1 MLILLYGDNRLAI
14 DERVRDLRSRY
25 DPDGFATS
33 IFSMPSDGI
42 EAIRSACLSPG
53 FFGSTRLVVVYDL
66 IVSTAGQRSA
76 RQAATLPPALAELLR
91 DLPEST
97 VLVLV
102 ERSLDATFRRAVYD
116 VASGAI
122 VQQHATPR
130 GPELVQWTIERARKH
145 GSTLDRRVA
154 IRLLEALFPAS
165 WQRPSRTEDLPP
177 DLYRLDQEL
186 AKLAV
191 AALPGSVMTSEL
203 VDQLVMSEDSGDDW
217 ALADALAEG
226 NAEAAI
232 RELERA
238 LARGAQPEVVL
249 GQLVSQYEAYAAL
262 ASAPGD
268 PIERIARE
276 TGLSEGRLRRSQRAS
291 TRLDRAAVA
300 EALGWLR
307 RLDAAVKLGQ
317 TELADSL
324 PAVVQRLAQLS
335 ATRNG
340 AASEPRRASR
350 PSRRPQA

>member
-14 DERVRDLRSRY
+14 DELVRDLRTQY

-33 IFSMPSDGI
+33 LFSMPGDSI

-53 FFGSTRLVVVYDL
+53 FFGSTRLVVAYDL
-66 IVSTAGQRSA
+66 VASSGGQRSG
-76 RQAATLPPALAELLR
+76 RQAASLPPSLEELLR
-91 DLPEST
+91 EIPEST

-102 ERSLDATFRRAVYD
+102 ERALDPGLARAIQRAVPSA
-116 VASGAI
+116 V
-122 VQQHATPR
+122 VQQHSTPR
-130 GPELVQWTIERARKH
+130 GPELVDWTIERARKH

-154 IRLLEALFPAS
+154 SRLLEVLFPAS

-191 AALPGSVMTSEL
+191 AALPESVMTREL

-217 ALADALAEG
+217 ALADALAVG
-226 NAEAAI
+226 DQEAAI

-262 ASAPGD
+262 VSSPTS

-276 TGLSEGRLRRSQRAS
+276 TGLSEGRLRRSQRVVS
-291 TRLDRAAVA
+291 RLDRAAVA

-317 TELADSL
+317 AELVDSL

-335 ATRNG
+335 AAQNG
-340 AASEPRRASR
+340 ATSLARRASR
-350 PSRRPQA
+350 PSHRP